1 MVYVGDGGNDFC
13 PSASLTTAGDVVL
26 ARRGFRLAKKIRSL
40 RSSSDNDATADADAA
55 ADVAVPAAPTTV
67 AATVVEWGDWKDLAR
82 ELRALL

>member
-40 RSSSDNDATADADAA
+40 RSSSDNDATADAD
-55 ADVAVPAAPTTV
+55 VAVPAAPTTV

>member
-40 RSSSDNDATADADAA
+40 RSSSDNDATAD
-55 ADVAVPAAPTTV
+55 VAVPAAPTTV

>member
-40 RSSSDNDATADADAA
+40 RSSSDNDATADADA
-55 ADVAVPAAPTTV
+55 VAVPAAPTTV